1 MKHSKG
7 FTLLE
12 FVVIIVLIGLVG
24 AAVVP
29 NMKLVEVRKLKSI
42 AREIEFDI
50 KAQRTRAINGKA
62 DTYGIE
68 LYSTEDGNFYGYR
81 MPPEILIGGNL
92 STVNKREDMSKKM
105 NIEFNAYSKTLG
117 VKQPVSIYF
126 NRYGQMYMKA
136 ASIAGVTQD
145 TLISNLNVVITYN
158 DQTITCDFNGKTGS
172 GGILQ

>member
-1 MKHSKG
+1 MKQSKG

-29 NMKLVEVRKLKSI
+29 NMKLVEVRKVKSI
-42 AREIEFDI
+42 AREVEFDI
-50 KAQRTRAINGKA
+50 KAQRTRAMNGKA
-62 DTYGIE
+62 DSYGIE
-68 LYSTEDGNFYGYR
+68 LYATEAGNFYGYR

-92 STVNKREDMSKKM
+92 TTVNKREDMSKKM
-105 NIEFNAYSKTLG
+105 NIEFNAYSKAVG

-136 ASIAGVTQD
+136 ASVEGLTHD
-145 TLISNLNVVITYN
+145 TLISKLDVIITYN
-158 DQTITCDFNGKTGS
+158 DQTITCEFNGKTGS